1 MTKALM
7 RKQLLEVFSWVYQN
21 NKTGKHRSTRGIIGY
36 ALFYVVLFGYLAV
49 IFGFCGVMLCQ
60 PLCEAGMGWLYWC
73 LMGLLA
79 LLFGVFGS
87 VFNTYGTLYRAK
99 DNDLLLSMPVPVS
112 RILLVRLSGVYAM
125 GLMYELIVMLP
136 ALIVW
141 FWKGSG
147 SPAALLVPVLLSVQV
162 LILSAALGWVVAL
175 ISGRLRHKSILTV
188 LISLVFLAV
197 YYVLCG
203 QASNA
208 LQLLLQQPET
218 IGAGMKNALYLLYL
232 MGRGATGELLPM
244 LGAIALT
251 AALLGLTWWL
261 LARSFLRLATANRG
275 AAKKRYEERAVKTAS
290 VDRALLRKELRRFT
304 ASSNYMLNSGL
315 GIVLL
320 PAAAIAFVWKAEEL
334 RPMLSLL
341 PAELLPLLAAA
352 MVCAVSTMNDMTAAS
367 VSLEGKTLWLSQA
380 LPVSGRQVLLAKLRL
395 QVYLTL
401 LPALF
406 PVAALIWLMELS
418 ALQALLVLALVALFI
433 LCMSALGLVSN
444 LKMPNLTWTNELV
457 PIKQGAP
464 AMIAI
469 LGGWLLVAA
478 LAGVVL
484 LAKLLLPAFAC
495 AVLVLV
501 LLLAAD
507 CVLLRWL
514 TTKGARRFETL

>member
-1 MTKALM
+1 MTKALL

-21 NKTGKHRSTRGIIGY
+21 NKTGKHRSARGIIGY
-36 ALFYVVLFGYLAV
+36 VLLYVVLFGYLGV
-49 IFGFCGVMLCQ
+49 IFGFCGVVLCQ
-60 PLCEAGMGWLYWC
+60 PLCQVGMGWLYWC

-79 LLFGVFGS
+79 LVFGVFGS

-136 ALIVW
+136 ALVVW
-141 FWKGSG
+141 FWKGPG
-147 SPAALLVPVLLSVQV
+147 SLGALLIPVLLSVQILV
-162 LILSAALGWVVAL
+162 LSAALGWVVAQ
-175 ISGRLRHKSILTV
+175 ISGRLKHKSILTV

-197 YYVLCG
+197 YFLLCG
-203 QASNA
+203 QASEA
-208 LQLLLQQPET
+208 VQQILQEPEAV
-218 IGAGMKNALYLLYL
+218 GAGMKNVLYLLYL
-232 MGRGATGELLPM
+232 MGRGATGEPLPM
-244 LGAIALT
+244 LAAFALT
-251 AALLGLTWWL
+251 AALLALTWWVL
-261 LARSFLRLATANRG
+261 DKSFLRLATANRG
-275 AAKKRYEERAVKTAS
+275 AAKKRYEERAAKTAS
-290 VDRALLRKELRRFT
+290 IDRALLRKELRRFT

-315 GIVLL
+315 GVVFLPVSALMLL
-320 PAAAIAFVWKAEEL
+320 WKAEEL

-341 PAELLPLLAAA
+341 PAELRPLAAAA
-352 MVCAVSTMNDMTAAS
+352 MVCVITTMNDMTAAS

-395 QVYLTL
+395 HLLLTIFPAV
-401 LPALF
+401 LP
-406 PVAALIWLMELS
+406 VGALIWLMELS
-418 ALQALLVLALVALFI
+418 ALEGLLVAVLVGLFI
-433 LCMSALGLVSN
+433 LCTGTMGLVAN

-469 LGGWLLVAA
+469 FGGWLLVAV

-484 LAKLLLPAFAC
+484 LARRLLPLSAC
-495 AVLVLV
+495 SALVLL

-507 CVLLRWL
+507 CLLLRWL
-514 TTKGARRFETL
+514 ATTGARRFETL